1 MEYTLYTV
9 ITGASSGIGR
19 ELARR
24 AAQEGHNLLL
34 IARREERLEE
44 LKQELE
50 GAHGI
55 TVRTLA
61 VDLTDPSAA
70 DAIGD
75 VITRE
80 GLTVENLINNAG
92 FGGYGLFHEQ
102 PLERNLAMIRLNTSS
117 LVALTR
123 HLLPGMIERGRGRI
137 LHVASTAGLVPGPL
151 QAIYYATK
159 AFVVS
164 FSQAIAEELRGTGVT
179 STALCPGPVRTEFAE
194 AANLEGARLFNFAAE
209 PQRVA
214 EVGWKAMQKGRLIV
228 SENPAM
234 IFMLRYLLPFLPRS
248 LALRIS
254 RKTQEKEQQ

>member
-1 MEYTLYTV
+1 MQDTHVTI

-24 AAQEGHNLLL
+24 AAREEHNLLL
-34 IARREERLEE
+34 IARREERLAE
-44 LKQELE
+44 LKRELE

-55 TVRTLA
+55 RVRTLPL
-61 VDLTDPSAA
+61 DLAEQSAPQEVR
-70 DAIGD
+70 DFIS
-75 VITRE
+75 RE
-80 GLTVENLINNAG
+80 GLTVEHLINNAA
-92 FGGYGLFHEQ
+92 FGGHGLFHEQ
-102 PLERNLAMIRLNTSS
+102 PLERNLEMIRLNNSS

-137 LHVASTAGLVPGPL
+137 LHVASTAGLLPGPL

-179 STALCPGPVRTEFAE
+179 STALCPGPVRTEFAQV
-194 AANLEGARLFNFAAE
+194 ANLEGAKLFNFAAE

-214 EVGWKAMQKGRLIV
+214 EVGWKAMHRGKLLV
-228 SENPAM
+228 SENRGM
-234 IFMLRYLLPFLPRS
+234 LFMLRYLVPLLPRS

-254 RKTQEKEQQ
+254 RKTQEKEQR